1 MPRPSLSSINTAISE
16 KSTIGIMTF
25 MDKYWRQI
33 TRPGQATEQR
43 VFAVLEAICKPVSF
57 LALGGALLFGLLRWN
72 GIELPV
78 VLIDYVMPIL
88 LSAAIGYLTNWVAIE
103 MLFRPYEKT
112 LRHPFALLTLGY
124 WRQGLI
130 PKNKEAIAEKIA
142 MTAERELIRPQVLAK
157 DLCGMVGELLE
168 NKTVLCSIRS
178 IMQSKMLEHSREIAD
193 YLAPRIEKEVITE
206 MGRLFTADNVR
217 KYWNTQI
224 EPMLKSE
231 DTKDRLADIMAN
243 FIATHSSDLAD
254 EIRPALVRMI
264 QEYCQEKGGAMFGS
278 MMFKMADYMTSG
290 ILSKETLG
298 EGIKNWVE
306 KPGSLT
312 VIREKMALVMESC
325 REYVVSSRNDD
336 AIGAFVNGLCK
347 EFKCYVH
354 EALSARLQPAIIQI
368 AQSEELWDSLVNQIP
383 KCKPEVETFVSSYG
397 LSAIIEK
404 LNISGRNHEAIIQQD
419 MPAFHKM
426 INEIS
431 SQHLCAIQVLGFFL
445 GGIAGSLLV
454 WLK

>member
-1 MPRPSLSSINTAISE
+1 M
-16 KSTIGIMTF
+16 GMMTF
-25 MDKYWRQI
+25 MNKYWKQI
-33 TRPGQATEQR
+33 TSHGLVAEQR
-43 VFAVLEAICKPVSF
+43 VFAMLEAVCKPVSF
-57 LALGGALLFGLLRWN
+57 LALGGVPIFGLLRWN
-72 GIELPV
+72 GLELPM
-78 VLIDYVMPIL
+78 VLVDYVIPIL

-112 LRHPFALLTLGY
+112 MRHPFALLTLGY

-142 MTAERELIRPQVLAK
+142 TTAEQELIRPQVLAE
-157 DLCGMVGELLE
+157 DLCGMVGELLDD
-168 NKTVLCSIRS
+168 KTVLCSIKNM
-178 IMQSKMLEHSREIAD
+178 MQSKMLEHSTEIAD
-193 YLAPRIEKEVITE
+193 YLAPRIEEEVIAET
-206 MGRLFTADNVR
+206 GRLFTADNVR
-217 KYWNTQI
+217 KFWNSQI

-231 DTKDRLADIMAN
+231 ETKDRLTDIMAN
-243 FIATHSSDLAD
+243 FISTHASDLAD

-264 QEYCQEKGGAMFGS
+264 QEYCQEKGGAMFGG

-306 KPGSLT
+306 KPDSLT

-336 AIGAFVNGLCK
+336 AIGAFVNGLCR
-347 EFKCYVH
+347 EFKCYIH
-354 EALSARLQPAIIQI
+354 EALSMRLQPAVIQI
-368 AQSEELWDSLVNQIP
+368 AQSEELWDCLVNQIP
-383 KCKPEVETFVSSYG
+383 KCKPDVEKFVSSYG
-397 LSAIIEK
+397 LPAIIEK
-404 LNISGRNHEAIIQQD
+404 LNISGRIREAIIQQD
-419 MPAFHKM
+419 MPAFHSM

-454 WLK
+454 WIR